1 MRRERPGAD
10 ILGKLSTLDIRYFS
24 DYKSSVL
31 GHYLGR
37 GSIQVWGLCLDVAL
51 VSRSLFLEFGCTG
64 IS

>member
-31 GHYLGR
+31 GDYLGH
-37 GSIQVWGLCLDVAL
+37 GSIQVWGLCLDVTL